1 MISHYLAVALRSFRR
16 SPVTAS
22 VNVLALALG
31 LAAFI
36 AAYGVVSYWRHAERH
51 FANVDRT
58 FVVTAALGA
67 RDGKV
72 ATLGPQTNR
81 LFAEHLRVD
90 FPEFDAIARTQVM
103 NQEGG
108 VAAGD
113 VRTRMYILGA
123 EAEFLDIFDLPFVAG
138 DPKNALGQPNSAVLT
153 QDAATRLFGETNPL
167 GKTLTLGSVLDV
179 TVTGVIG
186 PIPEPSHLGHSASA
200 TQRFDILTSW
210 DTLDGLQAASRARAA
225 ARTGAGPAPA
235 QMPPGQQASQSNQSA
250 PAGQPSAAQSGQS
263 GQAPPAGQSASSA
276 QSTSAARPANTPPP
290 PENWLGGYCC
300 TTYVMLKKDSKLTL
314 RELNAQ
320 LKAFGDRHLPIQQKE
335 LASLVV
341 GAVPVSGLIVAQL
354 DGQLLSG
361 APLSITM
368 LLMAL
373 GTLVLVVAC
382 VNYANLATAQAA
394 RRAREVGLRK
404 AIGAGK
410 YRIMAQYLTEAALLA
425 VTALGLAM
433 VVIRLATPTLH
444 DAVGIDLRLG
454 LADNVRFWALLA
466 ALLLGVTLLGGAY
479 PAFVLSRV
487 PPVEALRIGRSRVG
501 PRFAGTLLV
510 GVQFTAASFL
520 LIVVLVMQA
529 QNRELERTGLGSTR
543 DPLVVTQNAPAF
555 SGIDSTLLMSEL
567 ARVPQVTGVAEIG
580 DSPWSANINLVG
592 VARTPDEANSMVLTY
607 INTVGYDYF
616 AVLDV
621 PVLGGRAF
629 DREHG
634 DDLAP
639 QNLFDSSRAVSA
651 VADESLV
658 KQLGF
663 STTRD
668 AVDQMVYF
676 PEKMTRAFGAPAQPV
691 RIIGVVADKPL
702 HFRGA
707 GSTANLYLL
716 RTGLNVQLVRLK
728 ATDVS
733 GGLAALD
740 ALWRRIGPQ
749 TSSNR
754 KFMDDLFNQNYE
766 NFARISAVF
775 VGLSFLAVVI
785 SVTGL
790 FGMAIQVA
798 SRRVHEIGVR
808 KSVGARTDQIVTMLL
823 THFSKPVLV
832 ANLLAWPLAY
842 FAAQQYLGIFIHR
855 ISLTPIPFV
864 LSLGVALAIAWAS
877 VGSQA
882 LRAARV
888 SPANVLRAD

>member
-16 SPVTAS
+16 SPVTAT

-31 LAAFI
+31 LAAFV

-58 FVVTAALGA
+58 YVVTAGLAA
-67 RDGKV
+67 RDGSV
-72 ATLGPQTNR
+72 ATRGPQTNR

-90 FPEFDAIARTQVM
+90 FPELEAVARTQVM

-108 VAAGD
+108 VAVGD
-113 VRTRMYILGA
+113 IRTRMYILGA

-138 DPKNALGQPNSAVLT
+138 DAKNALRQPNSAVLT
-153 QDAATRLFGETNPL
+153 KDASARLFGEASPL
-167 GKTLTLGSVLDV
+167 GKTITLGSVLDV

-186 PIPEPSHLGHSASA
+186 EIPEPSHLGHSASA

-210 DTLDGLQAASRARAA
+210 DTLDGLQAVSRARAA
-225 ARTGAGPAPA
+225 ARTAGAQPAPA
-235 QMPPGQQASQSNQSA
+235 GQASQSGQTA
-250 PAGQPSAAQSGQS
+250 PAAQSQPSAPSGQS
-263 GQAPPAGQSASSA
+263 SQPPPAGQSASSA
-276 QSTSAARPANTPPP
+276 QSTSAAAPTNAPPP

-300 TTYVMLKKDSKLTL
+300 TTYVMLKKDSKLTPQVL
-314 RELNAQ
+314 DAQ

-335 LASLVV
+335 LASLIV
-341 GAVPVSGLIVAQL
+341 GAVPVSGLMVAQL
-354 DGQLLSG
+354 DGQLLSS
-361 APLSITM
+361 APLSITT
-368 LLMAL
+368 LLIAL

-410 YRIMAQYLTEAALLA
+410 YRIMAQYLTEAALLT
-425 VTALGLAM
+425 VTALAIAI
-433 VVIRLATPTLH
+433 VAIRLAAPALH
-444 DAVGIDLRLG
+444 DAVGIDLRLA
-454 LADNVRFWALLA
+454 LRDNIRLWLLLGALV
-466 ALLLGVTLLGGAY
+466 LGVTLLGGAY

-510 GVQFTAASFL
+510 GVQFLAASFL

-543 DPLVVTQNAPAF
+543 DPVVVTQNAPAF
-555 SGIDSTLLMSEL
+555 SGIDSDLLLSEL

-580 DSPWSANINLVG
+580 DSPWSSNLNLVG

-616 AVLDV
+616 SVLEMS
-621 PVLGGRAF
+621 VLGGRAF

-639 QNLFDSSRAVSA
+639 QNLFDASRAVSA
-651 VADESLV
+651 VADASLV

-663 STTRD
+663 SRPQD
-668 AVDQMVYF
+668 AVDQTVYF
-676 PEKMTRAFGAPAQPV
+676 PEKMTRAFGAAAQPV

-716 RTGLNVQLVRLK
+716 RTGLNQQLVRLK
-728 ATDVS
+728 ASDVS

-775 VGLSFLAVVI
+775 VGLSFLAVLI

-808 KSVGARTDQIVTMLL
+808 KSVGARTEQIVAMLL
-823 THFSKPVLV
+823 RHFSKPVLV

-864 LSLGVALAIAWAS
+864 LSLGVALAIAWLS

-888 SPANVLRAD
+888 SPATVLRAD